1 MRYVIILAIV
11 IIISGVSYAFPPVPS
26 SDSQVAYAMQQL
38 HDPIRHD
45 IHLAGADIST
55 AVTVLSS
62 LYSWF
67 PNTNLLSPMTIAR
80 LDGLSI
86 DIDMQQAS
94 LAEVLAFLCN
104 QTGMRVSKRFENLG
118 IYGGI
123 GREEIGGRNLVC
135 AEDGLLMILSASRF
149 LPDTTSSYS
158 IHANVVSS
166 VPWITHNDA
175 RFDLRALCYPDGT
188 TLTNLG
194 VNKAFRLSLD
204 PLVSNSGNIAS
215 IEGIFQ
221 IPIPMRAVTQNI
233 FLEHVELPHEER
245 ADNHLIRINSITNTD
260 AGWILS
266 YEYGFFTIGN
276 DQPDYDYGHVDVID
290 INGQLLLGGDQ
301 RPGSSG
307 FWADG
312 IIASNESCRTL
323 RATYQAEPRA
333 LQWTYVAESRE
344 LSIPCVFTNCRIP
357 DVIWKE

>member
-1 MRYVIILAIV
+1 MRYVILPAIA
-11 IIISGVSYAFPPVPS
+11 IIITGVSYAFPPVPS
-26 SDSQVAYAMQQL
+26 SDSQVGNAMHQL
-38 HDPIRHD
+38 LDPIRHD
-45 IHLAGADIST
+45 INLSGVDVST
-55 AVTVLSS
+55 AVKEISS
-62 LYSWF
+62 QFGWL
-67 PNTNLLSPMTIAR
+67 PNTNLYSPKTIA
-80 LDGLSI
+80 LLNNLCI
-86 DIDMQQAS
+86 DIDIQKGS
-94 LAEVLAFLCN
+94 LSEVLACLCN
-104 QTGMRVSKRFENLG
+104 QTGMHIFQRIENLG
-118 IYGGI
+118 IYGSI
-123 GREEIGGRNLVC
+123 DRKETGGRNLAC
-135 AEDGLLMILSASRF
+135 AKDGLLMILSASRF
-149 LPDTTSSYS
+149 LPDTTASYS

-166 VPWITHNDA
+166 VPWLTHNDA

-194 VNKAFRLSLD
+194 VNKVFRLSLD
-204 PLVSNSGNIAS
+204 PLVANSGNITS

-266 YEYGFFTIGN
+266 YEYGFFTIGD
-276 DQPDYDYGHVDVID
+276 DQPDHDYGHVDVID

-333 LQWTYVAESRE
+333 LQWTYLAESRE
-344 LSIPCVFTNCRIP
+344 LSIPCIYTNCRIP